1 MTANAMQGDRERCLA
16 AGMDDYLAKPIRSSA
31 LMEKVDRWL
40 VGCPL
45 TGGRRKTAD
54 PPPRPSRPPGINA
67 LPPCRRPGAMIPE
80 R

>member
-1 MTANAMQGDRERCLA
+1 
-16 AGMDDYLAKPIRSSA
+16 MDDYIAKPIRSSA
-31 LMEKVDRWL
+31 LMEKIDRWL

-54 PPPRPSRPPGINA
+54 PPPRPSETPRDQCDCPRAAG
-67 LPPCRRPGAMIPE
+67 RE